1 MTTVH
6 DLENHSMDSWQETLT
21 ASSNVAIVS
30 WPTDEAKA
38 VEIYPFLADC
48 PEQFMGGGLNLAASK
63 HYDVPCMS
71 PPPYK
76 FTFCKG
82 RNTSY

>member
-38 VEIYPFLADC
+38 VEVYPFLADC
-48 PEQFMGGGLNLAASK
+48 PQ
-63 HYDVPCMS
+63 
-71 PPPYK
+71 
-76 FTFCKG
+76 
-82 RNTSY
+82 